1 MTGTSPSPLRTL
13 LNILSTQVDSIE
25 ANYAKAGVS
34 YPSLDQPF
42 VPTPMDHDPPTVM
55 ATQVA
60 VAAATQLL
68 ATLRSPLD
76 SLWSM
81 AIATVTTAVL
91 GAAEDANIVDLIFEA
106 GPKVSVISSIKTLP
120 TSQVVSFTRAFMLT
134 RSLKAL
140 ESTRTTSVCCFSNS
154 ASPVHTDLIS

>member
-1 MTGTSPSPLRTL
+1 MTGTSPNPLRTL
-13 LNILSTQVDSIE
+13 LDILSTQVDNIE

-42 VPTPMDHDPPTVM
+42 VPSPMDHDPQTVM

-81 AIATVTTAVL
+81 AIGTVTTAVL
-91 GAAEDANIVDLIFEA
+91 GAAEDANIADLIFEA
-106 GPKVSVISSIKTLP
+106 GPKVSLILCINHC
-120 TSQVVSFTRAFMLT
+120 Q
-134 RSLKAL
+134 SLKL
-140 ESTRTTSVCCFSNS
+140 CL
-154 ASPVHTDLIS
+154 SPGPSC